1 MKKLL
6 LMISWV
12 AMMYSCKTPGE
23 TSENSKKDGIGL
35 VASPKQEVA
44 APKDQGGK
52 VSEIVLRK
60 RVGFLSKGEGAQKK
74 QEPVTCEVTWQHE
87 KVAGQKDQVGKW
99 LEAAAR
105 DELQTGYHIVAR
117 IPSVEIWGY
126 RPSSTGPAEEI
137 LLLEDYSVMKYR
149 GSEAAQKLVELA
161 NNACPQSK

>member
-23 TSENSKKDGIGL
+23 TPENSKKDGVGL